1 MNRSWWIGAA
11 FVVTAAS
18 ALLLPRMEIL
28 QSSQKPASGTVETF
42 SQRTDK
48 LVLGEGNLVDA
59 LGSISF
65 HLSIGSVSWEE
76 GVLSL
81 DLKVTD
87 TAVRPGDVY
96 ADMSNALAFAF
107 RNTENANQ
115 VLLRIMAED
124 RWIGSS
130 RLLLAADA
138 RRSELTPELLE
149 ELENAGNIP
158 LPPSLKSALRISE
171 TSLWKNQFIVP

>member
-11 FVVTAAS
+11 LVVTAAS
-18 ALLLPRMEIL
+18 ALLLPRMELL
-28 QSSQKPASGTVETF
+28 QSSPKQASGTVETF
-42 SQRTDK
+42 SQKGDK
-48 LVLGEGNLVDA
+48 LVMGEGNLVDA
-59 LGSISF
+59 VGGIPF
-65 HLSIGSVSWEE
+65 HLPIGSVGWEE

-96 ADMSNALAFAF
+96 ADMSSVLSFAF
-107 RNTENANQ
+107 RNTENVDQ

-124 RWIGSS
+124 RWVGSS
-130 RLLLAADA
+130 RLLLAADV

-149 ELENAGNIP
+149 ELEKTGNIP
-158 LPPSLKSALRISE
+158 LPASLKSALRISE
-171 TSLWKNQFIVP
+171 TSLWKNQFIIP

>member
-1 MNRSWWIGAA
+1 
-11 FVVTAAS
+11 
-18 ALLLPRMEIL
+18 
-28 QSSQKPASGTVETF
+28 
-42 SQRTDK
+42 
-48 LVLGEGNLVDA
+48 
-59 LGSISF
+59 
-65 HLSIGSVSWEE
+65 
-76 GVLSL
+76 
-81 DLKVTD
+81 
-87 TAVRPGDVY
+87 
-96 ADMSNALAFAF
+96 
-107 RNTENANQ
+107 
-115 VLLRIMAED
+115 MAED